1 MNSYKKAPF
10 FKLVLQFSIG
20 FSIIV
25 FCIEIIIS
33 VIKNASFT
41 AMLQQYFYNGNWVF
55 FFERL
60 IIMSVFYGLFMAG
73 YYKFIKK

>member
-1 MNSYKKAPF
+1 MNSYKKIPF
-10 FKLVLQFSIG
+10 FKLVLQFGVG
-20 FSIIV
+20 FLIII
-25 FCIEIIIS
+25 FCIQIIIS

-41 AMLQQYFYNGNWVF
+41 AMLHQYFYNGNWVF
-55 FFERL
+55 FFEQL

>member
-1 MNSYKKAPF
+1 MNSYKKVPF
-10 FKLVLQFSIG
+10 FKLVLQFGVG
-20 FSIIV
+20 FLIII

-41 AMLQQYFYNGNWVF
+41 VMLNQYFYNGNWIF

>member
-1 MNSYKKAPF
+1 MNSYKKVPF
-10 FKLVLQFSIG
+10 FKLALQFCFG
-20 FSIIV
+20 FLIIV

-41 AMLQQYFYNGNWVF
+41 AMLHQYFYNGNWVF

-60 IIMSVFYGLFMAG
+60 IIMSIFYGLFMAG

>member
-1 MNSYKKAPF
+1 MNSYKKVPF
-10 FKLVLQFSIG
+10 FKLVLQFGVG
-20 FSIIV
+20 FLIII

-41 AMLQQYFYNGNWVF
+41 AMLNQYFYNGNWFF

>member
-1 MNSYKKAPF
+1 MNSYKKVPF
-10 FKLVLQFSIG
+10 FKLVLQFGLG
-20 FSIIV
+20 FLVII
-25 FCIEIIIS
+25 FCIEIIFS

-41 AMLQQYFYNGNWVF
+41 AMLHQYFYNGNWFF

-60 IIMSVFYGLFMAG
+60 IIMSIFYGIFMAG